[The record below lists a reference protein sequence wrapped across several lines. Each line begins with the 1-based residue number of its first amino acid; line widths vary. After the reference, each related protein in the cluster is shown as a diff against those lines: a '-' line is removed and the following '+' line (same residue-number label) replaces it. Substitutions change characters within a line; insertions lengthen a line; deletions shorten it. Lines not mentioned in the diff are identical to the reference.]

1 MFMGFF
7 ADRKYTK
14 ETRCLVGTWIIWMNK
29 WAIQAEPVVSNIS
42 VIPWQ
47 LVLLVTAQNTQITQN
62 LGRKAQRY
70 GRVKPVN
77 GISFLA
83 FL

>member
-1 MFMGFF
+1 
-7 ADRKYTK
+7 
-14 ETRCLVGTWIIWMNK
+14 MNYMNE
-29 WAIQAEPVVSNIS
+29 QVSNTGSGEPVVSNIS

-47 LVLLVTAQNTQITQN
+47 LVLLVTAQHTQITQN

-77 GISFLA
+77 GISFLV